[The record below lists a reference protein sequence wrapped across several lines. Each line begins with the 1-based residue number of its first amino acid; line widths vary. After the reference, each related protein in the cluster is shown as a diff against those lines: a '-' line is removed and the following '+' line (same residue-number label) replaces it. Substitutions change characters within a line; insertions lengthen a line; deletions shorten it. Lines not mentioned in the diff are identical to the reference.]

1 MALEAVIAVNA
12 LGGGIY
18 VGSRVGPACYPRELF
33 DLIVGLNRWVW
44 RVVAYVA
51 LMRDE
56 YPPFTL
62 DR

>member
-1 MALEAVIAVNA
+1 VFLRPIPAIGTGADDRCGKPVI
-12 LGGGIY
+12 
-18 VGSRVGPACYPRELF
+18 
-33 DLIVGLNRWVW
+33 NRWVW

-62 DR
+62 ER